1 MLVKNALTPS
11 GNGCLQRCRHIIE
24 AAVEIARGSGS
35 AAKGIEILRK
45 QAVKFGSLA
54 KSSTPDC
61 NVQIERHLVDLTMN
75 PRNQLRSE
83 MNFSGV

>member
-1 MLVKNALTPS
+1 
-11 GNGCLQRCRHIIE
+11 
-24 AAVEIARGSGS
+24 
-35 AAKGIEILRK
+35 
-45 QAVKFGSLA
+45 VKFGSLA